1 MIKAENLSY
10 SFPHKELYNKI
21 SFTLEDDVHCAFIGT
36 NGTGKSTLV
45 NMILYPDKYLYDGK
59 LIVDVPGR
67 IGYVSQFYT
76 VEEEKEITVFDYIS
90 EEFKQT
96 GVEVTEQTFEVNG
109 KKYRNIIAHFGPKE
123 GAVTVIGA
131 HYDSY
136 ADTPGADD
144 NASGVAGLI
153 ELAHLLQKN
162 PPKNSVELIAYTLE
176 EPPFFKTENMGSVHH
191 AHAFKTS
198 GRPLR
203 LMISIEMI
211 GYFSDKSDSQN
222 YPIGLLK
229 TLYPNKG
236 NFIGII
242 GRSAESKEA
251 RKIKALMSGATD
263 LPVYS
268 MNAPVSLVTGLD
280 FSDHR
285 NFWAEGFNALLI
297 TDTAFFRN
305 KNYHEL
311 EDTADTLDYSR
322 MAKVIQGIYA
332 VIQNY

>member
-1 MIKAENLSY
+1 MKKIIT
-10 SFPHKELYNKI
+10 KI
-21 SFTLEDDVHCAFIGT
+21 SKKLRISVPMLCITTLFIVFMSLSICVLTQPFVWKISSEPVEVSAERLEKHVRYFSETVHPRNYEQMDNLNAAA
-36 NGTGKSTLV
+36 
-45 NMILYPDKYLYDGK
+45 
-59 LIVDVPGR
+59 
-67 IGYVSQFYT
+67 
-76 VEEEKEITVFDYIS
+76 DYIS